1 MEGRPSMTQQVLCRL
16 MTMQAFSISKHKER
30 SANGGQIPEDHI
42 YSKSTFDTYLDIG
55 VHFAKYAEENY
66 DCLWLDDTRP
76 YVSNYLTQR
85 MLDGISPWT
94 LHRDASALAKL
105 FRCTSADFGVKLPP
119 RRRGDVTRYQNT
131 TEEIA
136 QFEKDCPLLAQ
147 ALKECGL
154 RRHELRLLLS
164 VGDVR
169 VDEKGNVRVMV
180 RQGKGGRQREIYAL
194 GDAILR
200 LAQQAEEEGREYI
213 CRTIPPHAPI
223 HVFRHIFAQDTYA
236 KFARPVHQI
245 PKKDRYVCHGDMKGI
260 VLDKRAMRS
269 VSKALGHNRLGVV
282 THYLR
287 DLF

>member
-1 MEGRPSMTQQVLCRL
+1 MTQQVLCRL
-16 MTMQAFSISKHKER
+16 MTMQAFSTSKHKER
-30 SANGGQIPEDHI
+30 AANGGQIPEDRI

-66 DCLWLDDTRP
+66 GCLWLDDTQP

-119 RRRGDVTRYQNT
+119 RRRRDVSRYHNV
-131 TEEIA
+131 TEQME
-136 QFEKDCPLLAQ
+136 QFEAEHPLLAQ
-147 ALKECGL
+147 SCKESGV
-154 RRHELRLLLS
+154 RAHELRNLLS
-164 VGDVR
+164 AEDVY
-169 VDEKGNVRVMV
+169 VDAKGNIRVFV
-180 RQGKGGRQREIYAL
+180 RQGKGGRPREIYAL
-194 GDAILR
+194 GDAMLR
-200 LAQQAEEEGREYI
+200 LAQQAQAEGRKYI

-223 HVFRHIFAQDTYA
+223 HALRRIFAQNTYA

-245 PKKDRYVCHGDMKGI
+245 PKKDRYVCRGDMKGI

-287 DLF
+287 NP